1 MANLG
6 SNGGKWR
13 GNGQKLSK
21 EGGELDAVKLNVHSA
36 AVTGICTGVLNKSP
50 LLGSINLCMKQVYI
64 PFCL

>member
-21 EGGELDAVKLNVHSA
+21 EGGGLDAVKLNVPSA
-36 AVTGICTGVLNKSP
+36 AVAGICTGVLNKLP
-50 LLGSINLCMKQVYI
+50 LISSINLCMK
-64 PFCL
+64 